1 MSLSPD
7 SFITVENLAE
17 EPFTYTFQRR
27 QVIVQPHLPVP
38 IPWEHM
44 LRIAGDPFADE
55 TDRRNLRSDAVER
68 LRSFY
73 GIYSD
78 EAAWQSRHPLKFTD
92 EEGNVVPTPYTHPDD
107 GAVASTDPAD
117 LSYLVSRMRANEQEN
132 AAMKL
137 QIAQLEAA
145 AAATSGSHLTADMPA
160 DADITPSLGPI
171 PDPDAPPRPSTLDL
185 PSTPPKRTKAAANPA
200 PAPDPVTADSPTR
213 VKTS

>member
-1 MSLSPD
+1 MLSPD
-7 SFITVENLAE
+7 SFITIENLAE
-17 EPFTYTFQRR
+17 DPFIYRFQGR
-27 QVIVQPHLPVP
+27 QVIVAPHLPVP

-44 LRIAGDPFADE
+44 LRIAGDPFSDE

-78 EAAWQSRHPLKFTD
+78 EARWAARHPLKFTD

-132 AAMKL
+132 AALKL
-137 QIAQLEAA
+137 QVEQMQSAL
-145 AAATSGSHLTADMPA
+145 AATQSSQLTADIPA
-160 DADITPSLGPI
+160 DADISPGLGSI
-171 PDPDAPPRPSTLDL
+171 PDPDAPPRPATLDL
-185 PSTPPKRTKAAANPA
+185 PAAPPKRAKAAANPT
-200 PAPDPVTADSPTR
+200 PSSDPVTADSPTR